1 MLQSIKNFLAL
12 AITGPHS
19 DAIIDTILFSG
30 IILTAAITFYIVKA
44 LLYLLDTAVKRTA
57 TTWDDDLLNHRFLS
71 GVAQLAPALLVNW
84 MLPNL
89 FDDSDALNRWCS
101 VITSFY
107 IVWAVV
113 HIVNVTL
120 SNLYNALARRP
131 KLKSFAI
138 KGVFQMGKLIA
149 IALGAIV
156 AISILIGKTPLTI
169 ITTIGASAAVL
180 MLVFRDTILGLV
192 ASVQLTANEML
203 HRGDWITA
211 PKYDVNGEVIDVS
224 LTTVKVRNWD
234 NSISTIPPYSLISD
248 SFRNYQAMRDSGGR
262 RIERAILIDLSTV
275 RFLSP
280 EEITDLEAGGF
291 VHTEETSGDRPLNN
305 LTLLRRYLENY
316 LEESSH
322 VRHDMTHMVREMEP
336 TSTGLPLQIYF
347 FTPITEWVAF
357 ERVQSDFMDHVYSVV
372 NVFGLSLF
380 QSPAGSDIARLNQH
394 PRTLV

>member
-1 MLQSIKNFLAL
+1 
-12 AITGPHS
+12 
-19 DAIIDTILFSG
+19 
-30 IILTAAITFYIVKA
+30 
-44 LLYLLDTAVKRTA
+44 
-57 TTWDDDLLNHRFLS
+57 
-71 GVAQLAPALLVNW
+71 
-84 MLPNL
+84 
-89 FDDSDALNRWCS
+89 
-101 VITSFY
+101 
-107 IVWAVV
+107 V

-280 EEITDLEAGGF
+280 EEIADLEAGGF
-291 VHTEETSGDRPLNN
+291 VHTEETSGDIPLNN

-336 TSTGLPLQIYF
+336 TATGLPLQIYF

>member
-1 MLQSIKNFLAL
+1 MLQTVREFLAQS
-12 AITGPHS
+12 ISGPGS
-19 DAIIDTILFSG
+19 SVLIDAILLLG
-30 IILTAAITFYIVKA
+30 IGLAAVITFFIVKA
-44 LLYLLDTAVKRTA
+44 LLYLLDSAVRNTA
-57 TTWDDDLLNHRFLS
+57 TTWDDDLLNHRLLS
-71 GVAQLAPALLVNW
+71 GVAQLAPALLINW

-89 FDDSDALNRWCS
+89 FDETDALNHWCR

-113 HIVNVTL
+113 HIINVTL

-131 KLKSFAI
+131 KLKAFAI

-156 AISILIGKTPLTI
+156 AISLLIGKTPLAI

-203 HRGDWITA
+203 HRGDWISA

-234 NSISTIPPYSLISD
+234 NSVSTIPPYSLISD

-262 RIERAILIDLSTV
+262 RIERSVLIDLSTV
-275 RFLSP
+275 RFLTS
-280 EEITDLEAGGF
+280 EEVDRLAADGF
-291 VHTEETSGDRPLNN
+291 VNAETAAGQHPHNN

-316 LEESSH
+316 VTEASF
-322 VRHDMTHMVREMEP
+322 VRHDMTHMIREMEP
-336 TSTGLPLQIYF
+336 TPSGLPLQIYF
-347 FTPITEWVAF
+347 FTPTTEWVAF
-357 ERVQSDFMDHVYSVV
+357 EKVQSDFMDHVYSVV
-372 NVFGLSLF
+372 RVFGLSLF
-380 QSPAGSDIARLNQH
+380 QSPAGSDIARLNQQN
-394 PRTLV
+394 RSLV